1 MLLWSFVTAL
11 FFLIAL
17 IWYFTSAE
25 ERVRRWVGL
34 LSIVMLLA
42 NAGLS
47 LFPLDKSIRLG
58 LDLKGGTAFL
68 LELEGQ
74 PSPGALQQATAV
86 IRKRID
92 KFGLSEPIIQPVGR
106 NRISVQIPGLAEAEK
121 NAARQQL
128 SKVAKLEFK
137 LVHPQNAQLL
147 AEIQAGQGR
156 IPPDYEVLSFAP
168 EEGRSGGGLRQILV
182 KRRAEM
188 GGKFVRR
195 AFRGF
200 DEVGRP
206 TVVIE
211 FTDEGSRRFG
221 AITSSNIG
229 KQLAIVLDGEVKSAP
244 VIQSAIFRS
253 AVISGGNMT
262 PKEAEDL
269 ASVLENPLEM
279 PVKLLEERGIDP
291 SLGRDSILSGM
302 RAGWVALALVVLFM
316 VVYYRAAGVVAV
328 LALAVNL
335 FLLFGFLAQFHFT
348 LTLPGL
354 AGVILTIGMAVDAN
368 VLVYERMRDE
378 IDAGKPIRQAVTAGF
393 ERAFSAIFD
402 SNVTVILVAVILMWL
417 GSGPLQGFAVTLVL
431 GIVANL
437 FAALVV
443 TRNAFEWLLAVGWLQ
458 RLSMMRILTRPNFP
472 FLAWRR
478 SACWLAVALL
488 AAGMTTF
495 FLRSD
500 RLLGVDFVGGDSLT
514 VGYRQAVPVQEVRAA
529 LEAAGIHPSMMQ
541 YAREFQQLSL
551 QTRYGEG
558 ERALQVLQ
566 QKIPSAG
573 FANAKLDSVGPVVG
587 EELKSR
593 ALLALSLGLA
603 AILLYVTV
611 RYEWSFAAAA
621 ALGQLHDV
629 FLAVGFLAI
638 LGREFTMPL
647 VGAFLTILGYSINEK
662 IVISDRVRE
671 AARLRLAGTFQ
682 DHVNGGVNLTL
693 ARTLITGGTV
703 LLATISMLVL
713 GGPVISPFALAILIG
728 VLGGMFSSHFLTP
741 ALMYWL
747 HGLREK
753 HGGVTQ
759 PPAPQPPDWRA
770 GRRT

>member
-17 IWYFTSAE
+17 IWYFTSTE

-42 NAGLS
+42 NAGIS

-86 IRKRID
+86 IRKRVD

-121 NAARQQL
+121 NSARQQL

-137 LVHPQNAQLL
+137 LVHPQSGQLL
-147 AEIQAGQGR
+147 AEVQTGQGR

-168 EEGRSGGGLRQILV
+168 EEAKASGLRQILV

-188 GGKFVRR
+188 GGKYVRR

-211 FTDEGSRRFG
+211 FSDEGSRRFG
-221 AITSSNIG
+221 AITSGNIG

-253 AVISGGNMT
+253 AVISGGNMS

-291 SLGRDSILSGM
+291 SLGRDSILSGA
-302 RAGWVALALVVLFM
+302 RAAWVALALVVLFM
-316 VVYYRAAGVVAV
+316 VAYYRAAGLVAV

-378 IDAGKPIRQAVTAGF
+378 LDAGKPLRQAVTVGF

-443 TRNAFEWLLAVGWLQ
+443 TRNAFEWLLASGWLQ
-458 RLSMMRILTRPNFP
+458 RLSMMRILTRPSFP

-478 SACWLAVALL
+478 TASWLALALL
-488 AAGMTTF
+488 AAGMATF

-500 RLLGVDFVGGDSLT
+500 KLLGVDFVGGDSLT
-514 VGYRQAVPVQEVRAA
+514 VSYQQAASIQEVRAA
-529 LEAAGIHPSMMQ
+529 LAEAGIHPSMVQ
-541 YAREFQQLSL
+541 YAREYRQLSL

-558 ERALQVLQ
+558 ERALQILQ
-566 QKIPSAG
+566 NKLPTAR
-573 FANAKLDSVGPVVG
+573 FANARLDSVGPVVG
-587 EELKSR
+587 EELKGR
-593 ALLALSLGLA
+593 ALLALSLGLV
-603 AILLYVTV
+603 AILLYVTI

-629 FLAVGFLAI
+629 FLAVGFMAI
-638 LGREFTMPL
+638 LGQEFTMPL

-671 AARLRLAGTFQ
+671 AARLRQAGTFAE
-682 DHVNGGVNLTL
+682 HVNSGVNLTL

-703 LLATISMLVL
+703 LLATLSMLML

-741 ALMYWL
+741 GLMYWL
-747 HGLREK
+747 HELRGK
-753 HGGVTQ
+753 GPHPLGR
-759 PPAPQPPDWRA
+759 PAAQSA
-770 GRRT
+770 

>member
-1 MLLWSFVTAL
+1 MLLWSFATAL

-17 IWYFTSAE
+17 IGYFTSTE
-25 ERVRRWVGL
+25 ERTRRWVGL
-34 LSIVMLLA
+34 VSIVMLLA

-74 PSPGALQQATAV
+74 PSPGALEQATAV
-86 IRKRID
+86 IRKRVD

-137 LVHPQNAQLL
+137 LVHPQSGQLV
-147 AEIQAGQGR
+147 AEIQAGRAR
-156 IPPDYEVLSFAP
+156 IPPDYELLPLAA
-168 EEGRSGGGLRQILV
+168 EEGKASGQRQILV

-195 AFRGF
+195 AYRGF

-253 AVISGGNMT
+253 AVISGGNMS
-262 PKEAEDL
+262 PKEAENL
-269 ASVLENPLEM
+269 ASVLENPLET
-279 PVKLLEERGIDP
+279 PVRLLEERGVDP
-291 SLGRDSILSGM
+291 SLGRDSILSGA
-302 RAGWVALALVVLFM
+302 RAGLTALALVVLFM
-316 VVYYRAAGVVAV
+316 VAYYRLAGLVAV

-378 IDAGKPIRQAVTAGF
+378 LDAGKPLRQAVTAGF

-402 SNVTVILVAVILMWL
+402 SNLTVILVALILMWL

-431 GIVANL
+431 GIAANL

-443 TRNAFEWLLAVGWLQ
+443 TRNAFEWLLASGWLR

-478 SACWLAVALL
+478 TAGGLALALL
-488 AAGMTTF
+488 AAGMAAF

-500 RLLGVDFVGGDSLT
+500 KLLGVDFVGGDSLT
-514 VGYRQAVPVQEVRAA
+514 VGYRQAAPLQEVRAA
-529 LEAAGIHPSMMQ
+529 LEAAGIHPSMVQ
-541 YAREFQQLSL
+541 YAHEYRQLSL

-566 QKIPSAG
+566 SKLPAAG
-573 FANAKLDSVGPVVG
+573 FANARLDSVGPVVG
-587 EELKSR
+587 EELKGR

-603 AILLYVTV
+603 AILFYVTI

-629 FLAVGFLAI
+629 FLAIGFMAI
-638 LGREFTMPL
+638 LGQEFTMPL

-671 AARLRLAGTFQ
+671 AARLRLAGTFA
-682 DHVNGGVNLTL
+682 DHVNSGVNLTL

-703 LLATISMLVL
+703 LLATLSMLLL

-741 ALMYWL
+741 GLMYWF
-747 HGLREK
+747 HELRGK
-753 HGGVTQ
+753 GGGQ
-759 PPAPQPPDWRA
+759 PAA
-770 GRRT
+770 GRPAAQSA

>member
-1 MLLWSFVTAL
+1 MLLWSFITAI

-17 IWYFTSAE
+17 IWYFTSTE

-47 LFPLDKSIRLG
+47 LFPLDKAIRLG

-68 LELEGQ
+68 LEAEGQ

-86 IRKRID
+86 IRKRVD

-137 LVHPQNAQLL
+137 LVHPQAGQLL

-168 EEGRSGGGLRQILV
+168 EEGRSTGLRQILV

-188 GGKFVRR
+188 GGKYVRR

-211 FTDEGSRRFG
+211 FSDEGSRRFG
-221 AITSSNIG
+221 AVTSANIG

-253 AVISGGNMT
+253 AVISGGNMS

-291 SLGRDSILSGM
+291 SLGRDSILSGT

-316 VVYYRAAGVVAV
+316 VVYYRAAGLVAV
-328 LALAVNL
+328 LALGVNL

-378 IDAGKPIRQAVTAGF
+378 LDTGKPLRQAVTSGF

-443 TRNAFEWLLAVGWLQ
+443 TRNAFEWLLVSGWLQ

-478 SACWLAVALL
+478 MACWLALALL
-488 AAGMTTF
+488 AVGMTTF
-495 FLRSD
+495 FLRSN

-514 VGYRQAVPVQEVRAA
+514 VGYQQAAPIHEVRAA
-529 LEAAGIHPSMMQ
+529 LEGAGIHPSMVQ
-541 YAREFQQLSL
+541 YAREFRQLSL
-551 QTRYGEG
+551 ETRYGEG

-566 QKIPSAG
+566 KALPSAG
-573 FANAKLDSVGPVVG
+573 FANARLDSVGPVVG
-587 EELKSR
+587 EELKGR
-593 ALLALSLGLA
+593 ALLALSLGLV
-603 AILLYVTV
+603 AILFYVTI

-629 FLAVGFLAI
+629 FLAVGLMAI
-638 LGREFTMPL
+638 LGQEFTMPL

-671 AARLRLAGTFQ
+671 AARLRMAGTFAE
-682 DHVNGGVNLTL
+682 HVNSGVNLTL

-703 LLATISMLVL
+703 LLATLSMLLL

-741 ALMYWL
+741 ALMYWF
-747 HGLREK
+747 HALRGKGSRTMER
-753 HGGVTQ
+753 
-759 PPAPQPPDWRA
+759 PAAQSA
-770 GRRT
+770 

>member
-17 IWYFTSAE
+17 LWYFTSTE

-34 LSIVMLLA
+34 FSIVMLVC

-47 LFPLDKSIRLG
+47 LFPLDRAIRLG

-68 LELEGQ
+68 LELEGT
-74 PSPGALQQATAV
+74 PSAGALQQATAV
-86 IRKRID
+86 IRKRVD

-121 NAARQQL
+121 SAARQQL

-137 LVHPQNAQLL
+137 LVHPQAGQLL
-147 AEIQAGQGR
+147 AEVQAGQGR

-168 EEGRSGGGLRQILV
+168 EEGRATGLRQILV

-188 GGKFVRR
+188 GGKYVRR

-211 FTDEGSRRFG
+211 FSDEGSRRFG
-221 AITSSNIG
+221 AVTSGNIG
-229 KQLAIVLDGEVKSAP
+229 RQLAIVLDGEVRSAP

-253 AVISGGNMT
+253 AVISGGNMS

-291 SLGRDSILSGM
+291 SLGRDSILSGT
-302 RAGWVALALVVLFM
+302 RAGWVALTLVVLFM
-316 VVYYRAAGVVAV
+316 VVYYRAAGLVAV
-328 LALAVNL
+328 LALALNL

-443 TRNAFEWLLAVGWLQ
+443 TRNAFEWLLAGGWLW

-478 SACWLAVALL
+478 TTCWLALALL

-514 VGYRQAVPVQEVRAA
+514 VGYRQAPPVHEVRAT
-529 LEAAGIHPSMMQ
+529 LEGAGIHPSMMQ
-541 YAREFQQLSL
+541 YAREFRQLSL
-551 QTRYGEG
+551 ETRYGEG

-566 QKIPSAG
+566 QRLPSAG
-573 FANAKLDSVGPVVG
+573 FANARLDSVGPVVG
-587 EELKSR
+587 EELKGR
-593 ALLALSLGLA
+593 AILALSLGLA
-603 AILLYVTV
+603 AILLYVTL

-629 FLAVGFLAI
+629 FLAVGVMAI
-638 LGREFTMPL
+638 LGQEFTMPL

-671 AARLRLAGTFQ
+671 AARLRLAGSFSE
-682 DHVNGGVNLTL
+682 HVNSGVNLTL

-703 LLATISMLVL
+703 LLATLSMLLL

-741 ALMYWL
+741 ALMYWF
-747 HGLREK
+747 HQIREK
-753 HGGVTQ
+753 RGRGMQHPT
-759 PPAPQPPDWRA
+759 PQSA
-770 GRRT
+770 

>member
-17 IWYFTSAE
+17 IWYFTSTE

-34 LSIVMLLA
+34 FCIVMLLA
-42 NAGLS
+42 NAGIS

-86 IRKRID
+86 IRKRVD

-106 NRISVQIPGLAEAEK
+106 NRISVQIPGLAETEK

-137 LVHPQNAQLL
+137 MVHPQAGQLL

-168 EEGRSGGGLRQILV
+168 EEGRSSGLRQILV

-188 GGKFVRR
+188 GGKYVQR

-211 FTDEGSRRFG
+211 FSDEGSRRFG
-221 AITSSNIG
+221 AITSGNIG

-253 AVISGGNMT
+253 AVISGGNMS

-269 ASVLENPLEM
+269 ASILENPLEM

-291 SLGRDSILSGM
+291 SLGRDSILSGA
-302 RAGWVALALVVLFM
+302 RAAWVALALVVLFM
-316 VVYYRAAGVVAV
+316 VAYYRAAGLVAV

-378 IDAGKPIRQAVTAGF
+378 LDAGKPLRQAVTVGF

-443 TRNAFEWLLAVGWLQ
+443 TRNAFEWLLVSGWLR
-458 RLSMMRILTRPNFP
+458 RLSMMRILTRPSFP

-478 SACWLAVALL
+478 TACWLALALL
-488 AAGMTTF
+488 AAGMATF
-495 FLRSD
+495 FVRSD
-500 RLLGVDFVGGDSLT
+500 KLLGVDFVGGDSLT
-514 VGYRQAVPVQEVRAA
+514 VGYQQAASIQEVRAA
-529 LEAAGIHPSMMQ
+529 LEGAGIHPSMVQ
-541 YAREFQQLSL
+541 FAREYRQLSL

-558 ERALQVLQ
+558 GRALQILQ
-566 QKIPSAG
+566 SKLPTAR
-573 FANAKLDSVGPVVG
+573 FANARLDSVGPVVG
-587 EELKSR
+587 EELKGR
-593 ALLALSLGLA
+593 ALLALSLGLV
-603 AILLYVTV
+603 AILLYVTI

-629 FLAVGFLAI
+629 FLAVGFMAI
-638 LGREFTMPL
+638 LGQEFTMPL

-671 AARLRLAGTFQ
+671 AARLRLAGTFAE
-682 DHVNGGVNLTL
+682 HVNSGVNLTL

-703 LLATISMLVL
+703 LLANLSMLVL

-741 ALMYWL
+741 ALMYWF
-747 HGLREK
+747 HELRGRGA
-753 HGGVTQ
+753 HPLGRPATQ
-759 PPAPQPPDWRA
+759 SA
-770 GRRT
+770 